1 MGWQDSW
8 RASINVSPDTN
19 KQTKTYKKQKYR
31 VIHYQN
37 EVEKCDLIRR
47 LKLDI
52 EELETKL
59 EGREFHSGITS
70 AKKRT
75 FKRSSLNQRNEKY
88 FVVMETRGGWRM
100 RGEIRW
106 RDTGSVC
113 SVHSHDEY
121 VRWVWLPSLGL
132 YISVVLV

>member
-59 EGREFHSGITS
+59 EGSEFHSGITS
-70 AKKRT
+70 TKKEHL
-75 FKRSSLNQRNEKY
+75 KE
-88 FVVMETRGGWRM
+88 VVLTSGMKSALLWWR
-100 RGEIRW
+100 RGEGEGW
-106 RDTGSVC
+106 GVK
-113 SVHSHDEY
+113 
-121 VRWVWLPSLGL
+121 
-132 YISVVLV
+132 